1 MQGNEVGGQTEEGEN
16 LTSLKEVEVVEV
28 EAEAE
33 AEVEVGKE
41 ELISGMMTTMIS
53 ALILDPLVPADLA
66 EDEAAVLAAA
76 AVQVA
81 GMAVEEGEVEIEAG
95 TAEAAGKALAR
106 LSQGPW
112 QGPVR
117 AQSQVMASGRR

>member
-53 ALILDPLVPADLA
+53 ALILDPLVPAGIHL
-66 EDEAAVLAAA
+66 
-76 AVQVA
+76 
-81 GMAVEEGEVEIEAG
+81 
-95 TAEAAGKALAR
+95 
-106 LSQGPW
+106 
-112 QGPVR
+112 
-117 AQSQVMASGRR
+117 